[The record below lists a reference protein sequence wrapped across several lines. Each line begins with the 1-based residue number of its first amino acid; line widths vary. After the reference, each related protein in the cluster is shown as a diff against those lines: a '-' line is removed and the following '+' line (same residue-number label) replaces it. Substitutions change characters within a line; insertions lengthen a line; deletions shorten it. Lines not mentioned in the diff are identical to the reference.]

1 MKRYYIEGNVI
12 RIIRYVVD
20 YSINKD
26 TKLRTYATNGKIYVN
41 DDVKLAEEK
50 ERLER
55 QGAEYTVTELDVND
69 IEKFDGINVTSDEDA
84 RKLIEPTLE
93 EVKAEKIKE
102 ISEACEKKIYD
113 GIDVEI
119 SGEVKHFSLKIED
132 QLNLNRLAFIYRD
145 AKEDCGIVYHA
156 DGELCS
162 EFLKEDF
169 FKIVNEASEF
179 ISKETEKCNRLMKEV
194 EGLLEIGEVLAVK
207 VS

>member
-1 MKRYYIEGNVI
+1 MKKYFVE
-12 RIIRYVVD
+12 
-20 YSINKD
+20 
-26 TKLRTYATNGKIYVN
+26 NGKVVVNKYCVTYTYTAESEKSSTKFEVVQNLKN
-41 DDVKLAEEK
+41 DDELRALTEELNLK
-50 ERLER
+50 
-55 QGAEYTVTELDVND
+55 GIEYKILELDVAD
-69 IEKFDGINVTSDEDA
+69 IEKFDGVAIASEEEA

-194 EGLLEIGEVLAVK
+194 EELLEIGEVLKVK